1 VRLVL
6 DDVTAELRDV
16 TAKREALDESVVE
29 LRALLELQTEA
40 ESGKAKQN
48 ERRERDLERLRQ
60 DVEAEKRQRV
70 RAEELV
76 QQLRA
81 DSVARDE
88 RSLQTDLLM
97 QVVFRAPQTATH

>member
-6 DDVTAELRDV
+6 DDVTAKLRDV
-16 TAKREALDESVVE
+16 TAKREALDESVAE

-40 ESGKAKQN
+40 ESGKAKLN

-60 DVEAEKRQRV
+60 DVEAEKRRRV

-81 DSVARDE
+81 DTVASDL
-88 RSLQTDLLM
+88 RSLRTDSLM
-97 QVVFRAPQTATH
+97 QVVFCAPQTATH